1 LYQRFHYCTNTFY
14 SDAPTRVSQ
23 LNDVITFG
31 HMKKLLL
38 VLGAASLVA
47 CMHERNDNG
56 TTMNEPAGAANTNS
70 MQMQSEPRDINQ
82 QPYPGQSDLNQQRG
96 SGSSSSSSLQVS
108 SDSSSSNP
116 SGTSSSSSQNP

>member
-1 LYQRFHYCTNTFY
+1 
-14 SDAPTRVSQ
+14 
-23 LNDVITFG
+23 
-31 HMKKLLL
+31 MKKLLL

-56 TTMNEPAGAANTNS
+56 ATMNEPAGAANTNS
-70 MQMQSEPRDINQ
+70 MQSAPRDINQ

-96 SGSSSSSSLQVS
+96 SGSSSSSSLQGS